1 MKITKPNFWQ
11 KPRSLMSIIL
21 FPITFIV
28 LIIIFIKKKIHKEIK
43 FNIPVLC
50 IGNIYVGGTGKTP
63 LSIFLA
69 KELKNLKIKPVIIK
83 KFYKNHED
91 EHLLIKKKNIPLIS
105 NVRRDKAILLAE
117 NEFNLAI
124 LDDGFQDYKIVK
136 NMSIICFHHKQLIG
150 NGYVF
155 PSGPLR
161 ESINSINR
169 AQIAIINGDKNI
181 KFESKLLKINSNI
194 KIFYSKYKLINQE
207 KFENKDILAFA
218 GIGNPNNFFDL
229 LSSEGLKIKH
239 TISYPDH
246 YNFQKEEIL
255 KIIKYAKKNEYTIL
269 TTEKDYLRIEKYKL
283 PEINFCGIDLN
294 ILKKEELLKLIESI
308 YD

>member
-28 LIIIFIKKKIHKEIK
+28 LIIIFIKQKIYKEIK

-50 IGNIYVGGTGKTP
+50 IGNIYIGGTGKTP

-105 NVRRDKAILLAE
+105 NVRRDKAILSAE
-117 NEFNLAI
+117 KEFNLAI
-124 LDDGFQDYKIVK
+124 LDDGFQDYKILK

-229 LSSEGLKIKH
+229 LSSEGLKIRH

-255 KIIKYAKKNEYTIL
+255 KIIKYAQKNKYTIL

-283 PEINFCGIDLN
+283 PEINFCCIDLN
-294 ILKKEELLKLIESI
+294 IQKKEKLLKLIESI

>member
-11 KPRSLMSIIL
+11 KPRSFMSIIL

-194 KIFYSKYKLINQE
+194 KIFYSKYKLINKE

-229 LSSEGLKIKH
+229 LSSEGLKIRH

-255 KIIKYAKKNEYTIL
+255 KIMKYAQKNKYTIL

-294 ILKKEELLKLIESI
+294 ISKKEELLKLIESI

>member
-255 KIIKYAKKNEYTIL
+255 KIIKYAQKNKYTIL

>member
-11 KPRSLMSIIL
+11 KPRSFMSIIL

-28 LIIIFIKKKIHKEIK
+28 LIIIFIKQKIYKEIK

-50 IGNIYVGGTGKTP
+50 IGNIYIGGTGKTP

-91 EHLLIKKKNIPLIS
+91 EHLLIKKRNIPLIS

-169 AQIAIINGDKNI
+169 AQIAIINGDRNI

-194 KIFYSKYKLINQE
+194 KIFYSKYKLINKE

-229 LSSEGLKIKH
+229 LSSEGLKIRH

-255 KIIKYAKKNEYTIL
+255 KIMKYAQKNKYTIL

-294 ILKKEELLKLIESI
+294 ISKKEELLKLIESI

>member
-11 KPRSLMSIIL
+11 KPRSLMSVIL

-181 KFESKLLKINSNI
+181 KFENKLLKINSNI

-229 LSSEGLKIKH
+229 LSSEGLKIRH

-255 KIIKYAKKNEYTIL
+255 KIIKYAQKNKYTIL

-283 PEINFCGIDLN
+283 PEINFCSIDLN
-294 ILKKEELLKLIESI
+294 IFKKEELLKLIESI

>member
-50 IGNIYVGGTGKTP
+50 IGNIYIGGTGKTP

-229 LSSEGLKIKH
+229 LSSEGLKIRH

-255 KIIKYAKKNEYTIL
+255 KIMKYAQKNKYTIL

-294 ILKKEELLKLIESI
+294 ISKKEELLKLIESI

>member
-1 MKITKPNFWQ
+1 MKINKPNFWQ
-11 KPRSLMSIIL
+11 KPRSLMSVIL

-229 LSSEGLKIKH
+229 LSSEGLKIRH

-255 KIIKYAKKNEYTIL
+255 KIMKYAQKNKYTIL

-283 PEINFCGIDLN
+283 PEINFCSIDLN
-294 ILKKEELLKLIESI
+294 IFKKEELLKLIESI

>member
-11 KPRSLMSIIL
+11 KPRSLISIIL

-50 IGNIYVGGTGKTP
+50 IGNIYIGGTGKTP

-229 LSSEGLKIKH
+229 LSSEGLKIRH

-255 KIIKYAKKNEYTIL
+255 KIIKYAQKNKYTIL

-283 PEINFCGIDLN
+283 PEINFCSIDLN
-294 ILKKEELLKLIESI
+294 IFKKEELLKLIESI

>member
-11 KPRSLMSIIL
+11 KPRSFMSIIL

-91 EHLLIKKKNIPLIS
+91 EHLLIKKRNIPLIS

-161 ESINSINR
+161 ESINSIKR

-194 KIFYSKYKLINQE
+194 KIFYSKYKLINKE

-229 LSSEGLKIKH
+229 LSSEGLKIRH

-255 KIIKYAKKNEYTIL
+255 KIMKYAQKNKYTIL

-283 PEINFCGIDLN
+283 PEINFCCIDLN
-294 ILKKEELLKLIESI
+294 IQKKEKLLKLIESI

>member
-50 IGNIYVGGTGKTP
+50 IGNIYIGGTGKTP

-124 LDDGFQDYKIVK
+124 LDDGFQDYKILK

-229 LSSEGLKIKH
+229 LSSEGLKIRH

-255 KIIKYAKKNEYTIL
+255 KIMKYAQKNKYTIL

-294 ILKKEELLKLIESI
+294 ISKKEELLKLIESI

>member
-11 KPRSLMSIIL
+11 KPRSFMSIIL

-229 LSSEGLKIKH
+229 LSSEGLKIRH

-255 KIIKYAKKNEYTIL
+255 KIMKYAQKNKYTIL

-283 PEINFCGIDLN
+283 PEINFCSIDLN
-294 ILKKEELLKLIESI
+294 IFKKEELLKLIESI

>member
-11 KPRSLMSIIL
+11 KPRSFMSIIL

-105 NVRRDKAILLAE
+105 NVRRDKAILSAE
-117 NEFNLAI
+117 KEFNLAI
-124 LDDGFQDYKIVK
+124 LDDGFQDYKILK

-229 LSSEGLKIKH
+229 LSSEGLKIRH

-255 KIIKYAKKNEYTIL
+255 KIIKYAQKNKYTIL

-283 PEINFCGIDLN
+283 PEINFCCIDLN
-294 ILKKEELLKLIESI
+294 IQKKEKLLKLIESI

>member
-11 KPRSLMSIIL
+11 KPRSFMSIIL

-50 IGNIYVGGTGKTP
+50 IGNIYIGGTGKTP

-194 KIFYSKYKLINQE
+194 KIFYSKYKLINKE

-255 KIIKYAKKNEYTIL
+255 KIMKYAQKNKYTIL

-294 ILKKEELLKLIESI
+294 ISKKEELLKLIESI

>member
-11 KPRSLMSIIL
+11 KPRSFMSIIL

-50 IGNIYVGGTGKTP
+50 IGNIYIGGTGKTP
-63 LSIFLA
+63 LSIFLT

-229 LSSEGLKIKH
+229 LSSEGLKIRH

-255 KIIKYAKKNEYTIL
+255 KIMKYAQKNKYTIL

-294 ILKKEELLKLIESI
+294 ISKKEELLKLIESI

>member
-11 KPRSLMSIIL
+11 KPRSFMSIIL

-50 IGNIYVGGTGKTP
+50 IGNIYIGGTGKTP

-229 LSSEGLKIKH
+229 LSSEGLKIRH

-255 KIIKYAKKNEYTIL
+255 KIIKYAQKNKYTIL

-283 PEINFCGIDLN
+283 PEINFCCIDLN
-294 ILKKEELLKLIESI
+294 IQKKEKLLKLIESI

>member
-28 LIIIFIKKKIHKEIK
+28 LIIIFIKQKIHKEIK

-255 KIIKYAKKNEYTIL
+255 KIIKYAQKNKYTIL

>member
-1 MKITKPNFWQ
+1 MKINKPNFWQ
-11 KPRSLMSIIL
+11 KPRSLMSVIL

-169 AQIAIINGDKNI
+169 AQIAIINGDRNI

-239 TISYPDH
+239 TMSYPDH

-255 KIIKYAKKNEYTIL
+255 KIIKYAQKNKYTIL

-283 PEINFCGIDLN
+283 PEINFCSIDLN
-294 ILKKEELLKLIESI
+294 IFKKEELLKLIESI

>member
-1 MKITKPNFWQ
+1 
-11 KPRSLMSIIL
+11 
-21 FPITFIV
+21 V

-50 IGNIYVGGTGKTP
+50 IGNIYIGGTGKTP

-229 LSSEGLKIKH
+229 LSSEGLKIRH

-255 KIIKYAKKNEYTIL
+255 KIMKYAQKNKYTIL

-294 ILKKEELLKLIESI
+294 ISKKEELLKLIESI

>member
-28 LIIIFIKKKIHKEIK
+28 LIIIFIKQKIYKEIK

-169 AQIAIINGDKNI
+169 AQIAIINGDRNI

-229 LSSEGLKIKH
+229 LSSEGLKIRH

-246 YNFQKEEIL
+246 YTFQKEEIL

-269 TTEKDYLRIEKYKL
+269 TTEKDYLRIEKYRL

-294 ILKKEELLKLIESI
+294 ILKKEELFKIIESI

>member
-21 FPITFIV
+21 FPVTFIV

-50 IGNIYVGGTGKTP
+50 IGNIYIGGTGKTP

-229 LSSEGLKIKH
+229 LSSEGLKIRH

-255 KIIKYAKKNEYTIL
+255 KIMKYAQKNKYTIL

-283 PEINFCGIDLN
+283 PEINFCSIDLN
-294 ILKKEELLKLIESI
+294 IFKKEELLKLIESI

>member
-11 KPRSLMSIIL
+11 KPRSFMSIIL

-150 NGYVF
+150 NGHVF

-161 ESINSINR
+161 ESVNSINR

-229 LSSEGLKIKH
+229 LSSEGLKIRH

-255 KIIKYAKKNEYTIL
+255 KIIKYAQKNKYTIL

-283 PEINFCGIDLN
+283 PEINFCCIDLN
-294 ILKKEELLKLIESI
+294 ISKKEELLKLIESI

>member
-11 KPRSLMSIIL
+11 KPRSFMSIIL

-229 LSSEGLKIKH
+229 LSSEGLKIRH

-255 KIIKYAKKNEYTIL
+255 KIMKYAQKNKYTIL

-283 PEINFCGIDLN
+283 PEINFCCIDLN
-294 ILKKEELLKLIESI
+294 IQKKEKLLKLIESI

>member
-11 KPRSLMSIIL
+11 KPRSFMSIIL

-194 KIFYSKYKLINQE
+194 KIFYSKYKLINKE

-229 LSSEGLKIKH
+229 LSSEGLKIRH

-269 TTEKDYLRIEKYKL
+269 TTEKDYLRIEKYRL

-294 ILKKEELLKLIESI
+294 ILKKEELFKIIESI

>member
-21 FPITFIV
+21 FPVTFIV

-229 LSSEGLKIKH
+229 LSSEGLKIRH

-255 KIIKYAKKNEYTIL
+255 KIIKYAQKNKYTIL

-283 PEINFCGIDLN
+283 PEINFCCIDLN
-294 ILKKEELLKLIESI
+294 IQKKEKLLKLIESI

>member
-11 KPRSLMSIIL
+11 KPRSFMSIIL

-50 IGNIYVGGTGKTP
+50 IGNIYIGGTGKTP

-169 AQIAIINGDKNI
+169 AQIAIINGDRNI

-229 LSSEGLKIKH
+229 LSSEGLKIRH

-255 KIIKYAKKNEYTIL
+255 KIIKYAQKNKYTIL

-283 PEINFCGIDLN
+283 PEINFCCIDLN
-294 ILKKEELLKLIESI
+294 IQKKEKLLKLIESI

>member
-229 LSSEGLKIKH
+229 LSSEGLKIRH

-255 KIIKYAKKNEYTIL
+255 KIIKYAQKNKYTIL

-294 ILKKEELLKLIESI
+294 IQKKEKLLKLIESI

>member
-11 KPRSLMSIIL
+11 KPRSFMSIIL

-50 IGNIYVGGTGKTP
+50 IGNIYIGGTGKTP

-229 LSSEGLKIKH
+229 LSSEGLKIRH

-255 KIIKYAKKNEYTIL
+255 KIMKYAQKNKYTIL

-283 PEINFCGIDLN
+283 PEINFCSIDLN
-294 ILKKEELLKLIESI
+294 IFKKEELLKLIESI

>member
-11 KPRSLMSIIL
+11 KPRSLISIIL

-229 LSSEGLKIKH
+229 LSSEGLKIRH

-255 KIIKYAKKNEYTIL
+255 KIIKYAQKNKYTIL

-283 PEINFCGIDLN
+283 PEINFCSIDLN
-294 ILKKEELLKLIESI
+294 IFKKEELLKLIESI

>member
-229 LSSEGLKIKH
+229 LSSEGLKIRH

-255 KIIKYAKKNEYTIL
+255 KIIKYAQKNKYTIL

-283 PEINFCGIDLN
+283 PEINFCSIDLN
-294 ILKKEELLKLIESI
+294 IFKKEELLKLIESI

>member
-21 FPITFIV
+21 FPVTFIV

-229 LSSEGLKIKH
+229 LSSEGLKIRH

-255 KIIKYAKKNEYTIL
+255 KIIKYAQKNKYTIL

-294 ILKKEELLKLIESI
+294 ILKKEELFKIIESI

>member
-11 KPRSLMSIIL
+11 KPRSLMSVIL

-50 IGNIYVGGTGKTP
+50 IGNIYIGGTGKTP

-105 NVRRDKAILLAE
+105 NVRRDKAILSAE
-117 NEFNLAI
+117 KEFNLAI

-229 LSSEGLKIKH
+229 LSSEGLKIRH

-255 KIIKYAKKNEYTIL
+255 KIIKYAQKNKYTIL

-283 PEINFCGIDLN
+283 PEINFCSIDLN
-294 ILKKEELLKLIESI
+294 IFKKEELLKLIESI

>member
-50 IGNIYVGGTGKTP
+50 IGNIYIGGTGKTP

-194 KIFYSKYKLINQE
+194 KIFYSKYKLINKE

-255 KIIKYAKKNEYTIL
+255 KIIKYAQKNKYTIL

-294 ILKKEELLKLIESI
+294 ISKKEELLKLIESI

>member
-11 KPRSLMSIIL
+11 KPRSFMSIIL

-50 IGNIYVGGTGKTP
+50 IGNIYIGGTGKTP
-63 LSIFLA
+63 LSIFLT

-255 KIIKYAKKNEYTIL
+255 KIMKYAQKNKYTIL

-294 ILKKEELLKLIESI
+294 ISKKEELLKLIESI

>member
-50 IGNIYVGGTGKTP
+50 IGNIYIGGTGKTP

-169 AQIAIINGDKNI
+169 AQIAIINGDRNI

-229 LSSEGLKIKH
+229 LSSEGLKIRH

-255 KIIKYAKKNEYTIL
+255 KIMKYAQKNKYTIL

-294 ILKKEELLKLIESI
+294 ISKKEELLKLIESI